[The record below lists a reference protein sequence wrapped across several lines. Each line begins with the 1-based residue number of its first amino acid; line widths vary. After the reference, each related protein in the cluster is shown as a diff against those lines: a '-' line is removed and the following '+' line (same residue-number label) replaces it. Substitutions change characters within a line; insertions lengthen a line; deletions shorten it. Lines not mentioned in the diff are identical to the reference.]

1 MSSVQVARVSRKGR
15 TTIPKEFREKLGID
29 TPGRVRFRETKNGM
43 IVIEPVPHP
52 DDKLGSRADRVGEGE
67 TAETLGWLRE
77 KETELERMSVERHRD
92 FE

>member
-1 MSSVQVARVSRKGR
+1 MSSARVVRVSRNGR
-15 TTIPKEFREKLGID
+15 TTIPKEFRDKHGID
-29 TPGRVRFRETKNGM
+29 APGRVRFRETESGM

-52 DDKLGSRADRVGEGE
+52 NDKLGSRADHVGEGE

-77 KETELERMSVERHRD
+77 KETELERMSVERRRD